1 MRIVYSDELKSILII
16 VEPWLV
22 DNKIPPDAPD
32 DMKELYKKMIA
43 QANREYE
50 AACLD

>member
-1 MRIVYSDELKSILII
+1 MRIVYSDELKRMLSI
-16 VEPWLV
+16 VEPWIV
-22 DNKIPPDAPD
+22 NNKISPDAPD

>member
-1 MRIVYSDELKSILII
+1 MRIVYSDELKKMFGV

-22 DNKIPPDAPD
+22 GKGISPDAPD
-32 DMKELYKKMIA
+32 DIKELYKKMKD

-50 AACLD
+50 AACPD

>member
-1 MRIVYSDELKSILII
+1 MRIVYSDELKRMLRI

-22 DNKIPPDAPD
+22 DNKISPDAPD

-43 QANREYE
+43 QANPEYE